1 MSMSDFPK
9 CADWKHVVADVKVPA
24 CPIKVSMPC
33 IGVYGSKTC
42 FSNVGA
48 VCEPV
53 NIFDLEDG
61 YTDLL
66 QHMTDGAELNLGEQ
80 RGDVLNVDLANLEDS
95 HILLSGPPC
104 PPYFEEELKKLGD
117 SLWEAEKGMKQLHID
132 VGANLEAHRKA
143 VKKASNKLHRKR
155 GGKAVQS
162 ARQRARE
169 SNPDEKNEG
178 EWSIEGYMN
187 CHVGS
192 SSCAWPP

>member
-1 MSMSDFPK
+1 MSLSDFPT

-61 YTDLL
+61 YT
-66 QHMTDGAELNLGEQ
+66 
-80 RGDVLNVDLANLEDS
+80 DLANLEDS

>member
-1 MSMSDFPK
+1 MSLSDFP
-9 CADWKHVVADVKVPA
+9 A
-24 CPIKVSMPC
+24 CHARVTVQPIKVWMPC
-33 IGVYGSKTC
+33 EGD
-42 FSNVGA
+42 GA
-48 VCEPV
+48 ELNLGEQKVCEPV

-61 YTDLL
+61 YT
-66 QHMTDGAELNLGEQ
+66 
-80 RGDVLNVDLANLEDS
+80 DLANLEDS